1 MRFVFGLGLFTI
13 FMSLGCN
20 GGGGGGGKSN
30 SPSST
35 TPASTTPPP
44 VGTTPVVPLPPA
56 GNAPGNFTVGPSL
69 VKPRGLHTATLLPDG
84 RVLIV
89 GGLDAAAGNPAF
101 VTENEVYDPTANT
114 FTLTSSLGGSPGGYM
129 TSSATNKPVPRYL
142 HTATLLADGRVL
154 ICGGYGVE
162 SMDAGGNPVQSDLAS
177 AFTFSPTTNTFA
189 AVGNMGMPR
198 EAPAAVLLPGGQVAV
213 MGGLV
218 ASLNNNQGGT
228 TAAAEIFDPTAN
240 TFSPIG
246 NMLNDRQAPGV
257 LAGGQAL
264 VVGGLSLSVPAGQTQ
279 VQSFL
284 VPGSDALST
293 STGMFAQG
301 PSPAIDRIGHS
312 LNVIGADVIMAGG
325 SGQSGDVLQVER
337 LTNGTWTTVAQLS
350 GPRESHGADSSGT
363 RVLLAGGVFYD
374 STGTTMTTL
383 ATADLFDGSANTVKP
398 LKLAHQRNGCAVTAL
413 ATSHF
418 LVTGGYEN
426 GKTDP
431 LGLDGTSVA
440 PTEISNP

>member
-1 MRFVFGLGLFTI
+1 
-13 FMSLGCN
+13 
-20 GGGGGGGKSN
+20 
-30 SPSST
+30 
-35 TPASTTPPP
+35 
-44 VGTTPVVPLPPA
+44 VGN
-56 GNAPGNFTVGPSL
+56 NAPGSFNVGPSL
-69 VKPRGLHTATLLPDG
+69 VKPRGLHTATLLSDG
-84 RVLIV
+84 RVLVV
-89 GGLDAAAGNPAF
+89 GGLDATAAGTPAF

-114 FTLTSSLGGSPGGYM
+114 FTLTSSLGGSGGYM
-129 TSSATNKPVPRYL
+129 TSAATGKPVPRYL
-142 HTATLLADGRVL
+142 HTASLLQDGRVL
-154 ICGGYGVE
+154 ICAGYGAE
-162 SMDAGGNPVQSDLAS
+162 TMDASGNPVEADLAS
-177 AFTFSPTTNTFA
+177 AFVFMPTTNTFQ

-198 EAPAAVLLPGGQVAV
+198 EAPAAVVLPGGQVAV

-218 ASLNNNQGGT
+218 ATLNNNQGGT
-228 TAAAEIFDPTAN
+228 TAAAEIFDPTRN

-264 VVGGLSLSVPAGQTQ
+264 VVGGLSLSVPAGGTQ

-284 VPGSDALST
+284 VPGSDALNV

-301 PSPAIDRIGHS
+301 PAPAIDRIGHS
-312 LNVIGADVIMAGG
+312 LSLIGSDVIMAGG

-337 LTNGTWTTVAQLS
+337 LTNGAWSTVAQLS
-350 GPRESHGADSSGT
+350 GPRESHGADAQGT
-363 RVLLAGGVFYD
+363 SVLLAGGVSYD
-374 STGTTMTTL
+374 TTGTTMTTL
-383 ATADLFDGSANTVKP
+383 ATADLFDGSTNTVKP
-398 LKLAHQRNGCAVTAL
+398 LKMAHQRNGCAVTGL
-413 ATSHF
+413 ATGHF